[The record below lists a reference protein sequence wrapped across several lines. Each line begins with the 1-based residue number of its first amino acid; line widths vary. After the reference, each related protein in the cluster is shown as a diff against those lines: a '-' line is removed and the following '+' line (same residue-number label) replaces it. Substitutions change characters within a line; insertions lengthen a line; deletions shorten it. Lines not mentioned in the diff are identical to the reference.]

1 MFCIKMQKKDNASQ
15 TNLDETVWKWIILH
29 PTLRNQFLSEQVLK
43 YQWTVAQKSY
53 SAHNGQRL
61 AFATLPGRIEEFQEK
76 RAKSVA

>member
-53 SAHNGQRL
+53 SAHNGQHL

-76 RAKSVA
+76 RAESVA